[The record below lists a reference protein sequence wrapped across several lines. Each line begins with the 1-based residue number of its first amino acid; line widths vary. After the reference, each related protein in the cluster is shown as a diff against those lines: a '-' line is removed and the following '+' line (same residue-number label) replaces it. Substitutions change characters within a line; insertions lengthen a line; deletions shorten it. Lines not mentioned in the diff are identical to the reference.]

1 MPPQDFF
8 VPQIFNDAFK
18 TSGYREGL
26 QYVRSDISADR
37 NRRNRPRKIIW
48 FNPPYSV
55 NVQTNVARSFLC
67 LIDKHFPRSHS
78 LHKIFNRNN
87 VTVSYS
93 CMSNMAKIIK
103 SHNAKILGK
112 ADTTPRQTSNA
123 IAERKTFALSMARAL
138 QTTSY
143 TRPLSLPHP
152 VTQESTLAWR
162 SIVSRRGST
171 TTRFPSSTANT
182 HMTLSYP
189 NTSAIS
195 RTATPISQSSGR
207 LSRVRDLTGETR
219 HAVIC
224 AWWKSSAFY
233 PLTNQHFSTRD
244 LSW

>member
-112 ADTTPRQTSNA
+112 ADASSAPDKQCNCRKKDLCLLDSGCLTNNIVYKATVTTAPGDARVYIGMTEHSF
-123 IAERKTFALSMARAL
+123 KTRLMRHMHKTLLRNHKEMGRGKCHTGLSQNQMARSQEERPPVSGATEML
-138 QTTSY
+138 IPTTSAQP
-143 TRPLSLPHP
+143 RMQQVRSAA
-152 VTQESTLAWR
+152 SKDTLNEPA
-162 SIVSRRGST
+162 SRRK
-171 TTRFPSSTANT
+171 
-182 HMTLSYP
+182 
-189 NTSAIS
+189 
-195 RTATPISQSSGR
+195 
-207 LSRVRDLTGETR
+207 E
-219 HAVIC
+219 
-224 AWWKSSAFY
+224 
-233 PLTNQHFSTRD
+233 
-244 LSW
+244 